1 MKLNVSTGIIGTQIN
16 MKSNYFRTTYLWPRK
31 HIICMCKNN
40 FFPFRCLH
48 TDFVF
53 EKISITHKYMHPQG
67 DTQSQISNYT
77 YLLFLSPLGILLIVK
92 PPFIFGWTELY
103 TDDPQAKW
111 AVMALILSSIFLQS
125 NIFVLLRQLKGR
137 SGQHQKLC
145 KM

>member
-1 MKLNVSTGIIGTQIN
+1 MQLLGTQIN
-16 MKSNYFRTTYLWPRK
+16 MKSNYLHTTYPWPRK

-40 FFPFRCLH
+40 FFFPFDVFN

-53 EKISITHKYMHPQG
+53 EKISITHKYMHPQ
-67 DTQSQISNYT
+67 SQISSYT

>member
-1 MKLNVSTGIIGTQIN
+1 
-16 MKSNYFRTTYLWPRK
+16 MKSNYFHTTYLWPRK
-31 HIICMCKNN
+31 HIIGVCKI
-40 FFPFRCLH
+40 FFFRCLH

-53 EKISITHKYMHPQG
+53 EKISITHKYIILSHKYLLIP
-67 DTQSQISNYT
+67 T

-92 PPFIFGWTELY
+92 TPFIFGWTELY

-137 SGQHQKLC
+137 SG
-145 KM
+145 